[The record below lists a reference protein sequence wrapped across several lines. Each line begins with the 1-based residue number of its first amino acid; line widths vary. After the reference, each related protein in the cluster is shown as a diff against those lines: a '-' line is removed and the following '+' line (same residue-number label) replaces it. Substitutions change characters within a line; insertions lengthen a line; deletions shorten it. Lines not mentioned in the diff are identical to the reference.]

1 MELLIGNFVT
11 KHKIDENPTRGDPG
25 EVLFAVLGKVSVDL
39 PSLAPVKRFLD
50 VHGGGPEGLEGDD
63 DVSHVELSLQIQ
75 LDRDVLP
82 SVAGLRRG
90 LSVERSRE

>member
-25 EVLFAVLGKVSVDL
+25 EVLGAVMGKVSVDL
-39 PSLAPVKRFLD
+39 PSLAPVKGFFD
-50 VHGGGPEGLEGDD
+50 IHGGGPERLEGDD

-75 LDRDVLP
+75 LDGDVLP
-82 SVAGLRRG
+82 AVAGLRRG